1 MGADYEKSHRSI
13 IGGFTATNIG
23 ANLTRYAFPYGSPP
37 LVPEI
42 DARMVMPFS
51 CILTRYWVRSTLAP
65 GAGETYDITV
75 LLNGVPTLLTLQI
88 AGAVDVQAG
97 PDVDMVAITADDEL
111 SIEVVTSL
119 NAALCQMSWSME
131 VRH

>member
-1 MGADYEKSHRSI
+1 M
-13 IGGFTATNIG
+13 
-23 ANLTRYAFPYGSPP
+23 
-37 LVPEI
+37 
-42 DARMVMPFS
+42 
-51 CILTRYWVRSTLAP
+51 AP